1 MVAPTV
7 ESVMDL
13 LYDIRGGWQKIAE
26 GLGFD
31 EDMIDEIF
39 TNNETDEACLMN
51 CIEIWVQ
58 RLGPTWE
65 KLSHVLANM
74 GENQLADKACPSAG
88 ELEFLLL

>member
-7 ESVMDL
+7 ETVMDL
-13 LYDIRGGWQKIAE
+13 LYDIRGHWKEIAD

-39 TNNETDEACLMN
+39 TNNEMDEACLMN

-65 KLSHVLANM
+65 KLSHALANM
-74 GENQLADKACPSAG
+74 GENKLAHKACPSAG

>member
-7 ESVMDL
+7 ETVMDL
-13 LYDIRGGWQKIAE
+13 LYDIRGHWKEIAE

-39 TNNETDEACLMN
+39 TNNEMDEACLMN

-58 RLGPTWE
+58 SLGPTWE
-65 KLSHVLANM
+65 KLSRVLANM
-74 GENQLADKACPSAG
+74 GENQLAHKACPSVG
-88 ELEFLLL
+88 ELNFLLL